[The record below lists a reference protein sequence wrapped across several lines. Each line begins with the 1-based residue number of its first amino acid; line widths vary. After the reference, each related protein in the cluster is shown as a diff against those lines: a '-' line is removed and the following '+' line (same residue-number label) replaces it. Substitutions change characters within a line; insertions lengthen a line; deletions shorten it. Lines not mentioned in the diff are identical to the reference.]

1 MRKSAKEK
9 IVDIKSL
16 YVSKKANFR
25 HKKTCRSRF
34 FQAGRLKHAS
44 RWYIFKRLAVLL
56 EHAFQDFA
64 HFHCVLQFF
73 CFAGVARYATNNMT
87 SVTQI
92 NSFVMRITH
101 FQCGFYISV
110 TQNGLHIHDL
120 TG

>member
-1 MRKSAKEK
+1 MPAGGT
-9 IVDIKSL
+9 SL
-16 YVSKKANFR
+16 N
-25 HKKTCRSRF
+25 
-34 FQAGRLKHAS
+34 
-44 RWYIFKRLAVLL
+44 
-56 EHAFQDFA
+56 
-64 HFHCVLQFF
+64 VLQYCSNMLFRILRIFIVCSSFF

>member
-16 YVSKKANFR
+16 FVSKKQISDI
-25 HKKTCRSRF
+25 KKPAVAGF

-73 CFAGVARYATNNMT
+73 CFAGVACYATNNMT
-87 SVTQI
+87 SVT
-92 NSFVMRITH
+92 
-101 FQCGFYISV
+101 
-110 TQNGLHIHDL
+110 
-120 TG
+120 